1 MRAQRSDW
9 PREKRAAGVIK
20 KWSANS
26 CSCNTTVF
34 ILREGG
40 EGGRG
45 GERRRNREGRKGRD
59 ETQVRWEG
67 PRHSGSTHMSNMS
80 REVRAGLLS
89 QVQTWML

>member
-1 MRAQRSDW
+1 MLPVSWESVKRSMRGVMRAQRSDW

-40 EGGRG
+40 QGRRG
-45 GERRRNREGRKGRD
+45 GERGGEEEGIGRGK
-59 ETQVRWEG
+59 EEG
-67 PRHSGSTHMSNMS
+67 KEGMRH
-80 REVRAGLLS
+80 R
-89 QVQTWML
+89 